1 MVAHGA
7 YAVALDPFLAVKAY
21 LSITIV
27 ISQFRCG
34 PRMKE
39 EYIAPTLIGSKVC
52 PTCELCQDLG
62 WKLKSYETSKH
73 FINKKGEQLSGVK
86 EYLIATTPIVCKK
99 MKAMSKSDL
108 RALIPKYSLPNKSFS
123 EQPPTRSV
131 SSVSIQDSRQ
141 PVKRRHDT
149 IESPQSLKKVAR
161 IELPTIVQLL
171 REEKGL
177 MGVLQADVFRVFNIH
192 FGTNQSIAAKIML
205 CLGKG

>member
-1 MVAHGA
+1 
-7 YAVALDPFLAVKAY
+7 
-21 LSITIV
+21 
-27 ISQFRCG
+27 
-34 PRMKE
+34 MKE
-39 EYIAPTLIGSKVC
+39 EYAAPTLMGSKVC

-73 FINKKGEQLSGVK
+73 FINKNGEQLSGVK
-86 EYLIATTPIVCKK
+86 EYLIATTQIVCKT

-108 RALIPKYSLPNKSFS
+108 RALIPKYSLPNRSFA
-123 EQPPTRSV
+123 EQPTKRSV

-141 PVKRRHDT
+141 PIKRRKDT
-149 IESPQSLKKVAR
+149 IESPQSLKKVVC
-161 IELPTIVQLL
+161 IELPTFVQLL

-177 MGVLQADVFRVFNIH
+177 MGVLQADTFRVFNIH